1 MIRQTV
7 TNRLPLF
14 TGGILMTN
22 DIAIVFAVMTLAIIL
37 FTTDKLRTDLVA
49 ILIMLV
55 LPWTGV
61 ISVREAFSGL
71 SSNAVV
77 SVMAVMVLGYGIER
91 SGAMNPMADKIVKK
105 AGKDGRVIMAMITAT
120 VGVISSFMQ
129 NIGAVALFLPAVKK
143 ISKETRLNPKKVLIP
158 LGYGG
163 ILGGT
168 ITMVASGPLIIL
180 NDLLREGGYD
190 AYGLFSVSP
199 VGLALLISGI
209 LYFYFLYEKVLP
221 DTKIEETKA
230 RKIPDIY
237 DLPKEIHEFVVPK
250 GSELIGSSIEELQ
263 LWRRFKIHFLAV
275 SDSGSIVY
283 VPWRQT
289 RFSEGQS
296 VAILGREGNIQCFF
310 KQFGLEKLDRP
321 KVFKDLEDEEKAGF
335 AEIILPPGSSIK
347 DKMLEEIAVRKNF
360 KVEPIFYMDTDGE
373 TFEFIEKPLEPG
385 MKVIVFGRW
394 QDIRTLKESKDFI
407 VISEVKP
414 PIDEIDDKKRMWS
427 LGVLVLSIV
436 LIMMGFPLPLSFFSG
451 AFVMVMLNIVPKEE
465 LYKAIDWKTVFLLA
479 GLIPLGVAFE
489 KTGAAKLL
497 ADLTVE
503 MVWGWNS
510 YLILLVIGIIAS
522 LFSLFMSNVAAT
534 VLLVPLVMIMANGF
548 GIDPRGAA
556 LLVAV
561 CASNSFVIP
570 THQVNAYIMGPGG
583 YNTKDYIRAGGGLS
597 ILFLFVAT
605 TVIYLL
611 YL

>member
-1 MIRQTV
+1 MSTEI
-7 TNRLPLF
+7 
-14 TGGILMTN
+14 I
-22 DIAIVFAVMTLAIIL
+22 IVFAVMVVAIVL

-49 ILIMLV
+49 ILIMLI

-61 ISVREAFSGL
+61 ITVNQAFSGL

-77 SVMAVMVLGYGIER
+77 SVMAVMILGYGIER
-91 SGAMNPMADKIVKK
+91 SGAMNPMADLIVKK
-105 AGKDGRVIMAMITAT
+105 AGTDGRVIMAMITAT

-143 ISKETRLNPKKVLIP
+143 ISKETKLNPKKVLIP

-168 ITMVASGPLIIL
+168 VTMVASGPLIIL
-180 NDLLREGGYD
+180 NDLLKEGGFQ

-199 VGLALLISGI
+199 VGITLLLSGI
-209 LYFYFLYEKVLP
+209 AYFYLLFNKVLP
-221 DTKIEETKA
+221 NTSVEEAKG
-230 RKIPDIY
+230 INLPDIY
-237 DLPKEIHEFVVPK
+237 DLPKEIHEFSIPAN
-250 GSELIGSSIEELQ
+250 SELIGNSIEDLQ

-275 SDSGSIVY
+275 SDSGSVTY

-289 RFSEGQS
+289 RFSEGQT
-296 VAILGREGNIQCFF
+296 VAILGHKGNVECFF
-310 KQFGLEKLDRP
+310 RQFNLEKAHKP
-321 KVFKDLEDEEKAGF
+321 IVFKDLEDEEKAGF
-335 AEIILPPGSSIK
+335 AEIILPPGSSLR
-347 DKMLEEIAVRKNF
+347 DKTLEEIAVRKNF
-360 KVEPIFYMDTDGE
+360 KVEPIFYMDTNED
-373 TFEFIEKPLEPG
+373 TFEFTEKPLKPG

-394 QDIRTLKESKDFI
+394 QDIRTLKENKDFI

-414 PIDEIDDKKRMWS
+414 PTDEIDDKKKILS
-427 LGVLVLSIV
+427 LGILVFSII
-436 LIMMGFPLPLSFFSG
+436 LIMLGFPLPLSFFTG
-451 AFVMVMLNIVPKEE
+451 AFAMVILKIVPKEE

-479 GLIPLGVAFE
+479 GLIPLGIAFE
-489 KTGAAKLL
+489 STGAAKFL

-503 MVWGWNS
+503 VVKGWNTFF
-510 YLILLVIGIIAS
+510 ILLVIGAIAS
-522 LFSLFMSNVAAT
+522 VFSLFMSNVAAT

-548 GIDPRGAA
+548 GIDPRGVA

-583 YNTKDYIRAGGGLS
+583 YSTKDYIKAGGGLTV
-597 ILFLFVAT
+597 LFLFVAT